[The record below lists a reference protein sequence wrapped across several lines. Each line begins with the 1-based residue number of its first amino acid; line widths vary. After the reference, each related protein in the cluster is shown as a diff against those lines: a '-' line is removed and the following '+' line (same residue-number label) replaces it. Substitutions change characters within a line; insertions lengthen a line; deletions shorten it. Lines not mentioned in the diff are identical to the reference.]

1 MGDDHHR
8 QPQLPVELLEQVED
22 GVCGLG
28 VQGGG
33 GLVTQQH
40 LGVVGQGPGDGHPL
54 LLAAGELAGIG
65 VLLVCDVHQ
74 SQQPADLLGHLP
86 LGKAAAPQGIG
97 HISEHGAGGHQVEM
111 LKDHADL
118 FSGLAQLGG
127 AQAGH
132 LPAVHHHAALSG
144 PLQQIDTPHQ
154 GGLARPGKAD
164 DAEYLP
170 LPDLQGDILH
180 RVHRVLRRAEGL

>member
-1 MGDDHHR
+1 
-8 QPQLPVELLEQVED
+8 
-22 GVCGLG
+22 
-28 VQGGG
+28 
-33 GLVTQQH
+33 
-40 LGVVGQGPGDGHPL
+40 
-54 LLAAGELAGIG
+54 
-65 VLLVCDVHQ
+65 
-74 SQQPADLLGHLP
+74 
-86 LGKAAAPQGIG
+86 
-97 HISEHGAGGHQVEM
+97 M

-127 AQAGH
+127 AQASH